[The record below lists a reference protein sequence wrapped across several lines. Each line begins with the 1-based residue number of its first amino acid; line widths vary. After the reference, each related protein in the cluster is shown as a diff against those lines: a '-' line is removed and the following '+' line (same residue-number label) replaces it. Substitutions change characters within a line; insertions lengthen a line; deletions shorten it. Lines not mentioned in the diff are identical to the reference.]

1 MAIAVFC
8 FAIMNVA
15 IKFLPNYTAIELVFY
30 RALVT
35 LIISGY
41 YLHKRKVSIK
51 GNNTMLLVL
60 RGVFGFSG
68 LFLYYATVQQMNLAS
83 AVVLQYTSPLF
94 TMLLALFILKEKI
107 LSIQWF
113 AFAMCLAGLFMI
125 RRFGEIDPLYFGLG
139 ILSALFS
146 GAAYN
151 VIRRLK
157 TSESPNLIVF
167 YFPLVTL
174 PVATVVLVIQGHY
187 HLPTWKEGLL
197 LLLIGIS
204 TQIAQYTMTIAY
216 QREVA
221 AKVASVTYT
230 GLGYA
235 LFFGFVIFNEKPG
248 YLEIVGFSIVV
259 VGVLINIYAPKLSR
273 LLNLKS

>member
-8 FAIMNVA
+8 FAIMNVV
-15 IKFLPNYTAIELVFY
+15 IKYLHNYTPIELVFY

-51 GNNTMLLVL
+51 GNNTGLLVL

-94 TMLLALFILKEKI
+94 TMLLALIILKEKI
-107 LSIQWF
+107 LNIQWF
-113 AFAMCLAGLFMI
+113 AFAMCLAGLFMV

-151 VIRRLK
+151 IIRKLK

-174 PVATVVLVIQGHY
+174 PVATVVLLVQGNFHM
-187 HLPTWKEGLL
+187 PTWQEGLL
-197 LLLIGIS
+197 LLAIGIS

-216 QREVA
+216 QKEAA

-235 LFFGFVIFNEKPG
+235 LFFGFLLFNEKPG
-248 YLEIVGFSIVV
+248 YLEMIGFCVV
-259 VGVLINIYAPKLSR
+259 VLGVLFNVYAARLSKR
-273 LLNLKS
+273 FGLKA